1 MIKTIK
7 TINIKKGIAHSFFS
21 LSLAKLVCFIN
32 PVMFNKLFYWNG
44 Q

>member
-7 TINIKKGIAHSFFS
+7 NHKYQKRNSAFFFS